1 VQLAP
6 AAPSAQPELDY
17 LNRHADGSA
26 YLSSNLARVGGGGLF
41 GQSSDTVHYSDNG
54 SVDERASVG
63 SCFVLSP
70 RGNTTSFTNIY
81 LNQIALEILE
91 YKLWLRRAVSM
102 PNTRTSL
109 TVLGQTAPL
118 QRKHC

>member
-26 YLSSNLARVGGGGLF
+26 YLSSTPARVGGGGLF
-41 GQSSDTVHYSDNG
+41 GQSSDTLFTTATMS

-70 RGNTTSFTNIY
+70 PGNTTSFKEIY
-81 LNQIALEILE
+81 LDSIGTRSR
-91 YKLWLRRAVSM
+91 LRFSST
-102 PNTRTSL
+102 NC
-109 TVLGQTAPL
+109 G
-118 QRKHC
+118 